1 VGVGTVGSV
10 GTYTYLYIHLL
21 NTSKFYFNKFTSF
34 GLSRFRTSRLI
45 CTFVSLLSISIG
57 INIKN
62 MIHKKTRTFI
72 PADLEIKWEN
82 LEPLYKDLVNRP
94 INSVEDLEHWLHE
107 RSELEA
113 ALEEDFAWR
122 YIRMTCDTNNEG
134 LLQAFQYF
142 ATDIEPQTASYSN
155 ELNKKLVASE
165 YLDKL
170 DNAKYYVYLRGVKKS
185 LELFRESNI
194 PVQTQIQVEQQK
206 YQSISGAMSV
216 HIGDKEYT
224 LEQASVFL
232 KDTDRSKR
240 QEVWEK
246 ITARRLQE
254 KDKLDE
260 LFDHLR
266 TLRHQVAVNAGFD
279 NFRDYMFQALGRF
292 DYTPQDCYAFHEA
305 IETEIVPILREHAH
319 QRKEALG
326 VSELRPWDM
335 DVNTSGKPALKPF
348 NSGEELIE
356 KTIQCF
362 SNINRYLGERLEIMK
377 DNNLFD
383 VESRK
388 GKAPGGYNYP
398 LSETGAPFIFMNSA
412 NTFRDLTTM
421 VHEGGHAVHTFL
433 TADLELNDFKHCPSE
448 VAELASMSMELI
460 SMDNWNVFF
469 DNEEDLKRA
478 KRDQLVDVLKTLP
491 WVAVVDQFQ
500 HWIYTNP
507 NHTAQQRTEAWV
519 QIYEPFGAGFADW
532 SGLEVAEA
540 NLWQKQ
546 LHIFEIPFYYIEYGM
561 AQLGAIA
568 VWKNYKE
575 NPEKALQ
582 QYLDALKLG
591 YTMTIKE
598 IYETAGI
605 KFDFSAGYVKELA
618 AFVKAEIEKL

>member
-1 VGVGTVGSV
+1 
-10 GTYTYLYIHLL
+10 
-21 NTSKFYFNKFTSF
+21 
-34 GLSRFRTSRLI
+34 
-45 CTFVSLLSISIG
+45 
-57 INIKN
+57 
-62 MIHKKTRTFI
+62 MIHKKTRTYI
-72 PADLEIKWEN
+72 PASLDIKWET
-82 LEPLYKDLVNRP
+82 LEPFYKELLDRP
-94 INSVEDLEHWLHE
+94 INSVEELEKWL
-107 RSELEA
+107 RDKSELEA

-122 YIRMTCDTNNEG
+122 YIRMTCDTTSEE
-134 LLQAFQYF
+134 LLQKFQYF
-142 ATDIEPQTASYSN
+142 AIEIEPKIAPFSN

-165 YLDKL
+165 YVDQLDSE
-170 DNAKYYVYLRGVKKS
+170 KYFVFLRAVKKA
-185 LELFRESNI
+185 LELFREENI
-194 PVQTQIQVEQQK
+194 PVQTEIQVEQQK
-206 YQSISGAMSV
+206 YQSTTGAMSV
-216 HIGDKEYT
+216 HIDDKEFT

-232 KDTDRSKR
+232 KGTDRVKR

-246 ITARRLQE
+246 ITGRRLQDRE
-254 KDKLDE
+254 KLDE

-266 TLRHQVAVNAGFD
+266 KLRHTVATNAGFE

-292 DYTPQDCYAFHEA
+292 DYTPQDCYAFHAA
-305 IETEIVPILREHAH
+305 IETEIVPILRQQAEK
-319 QRKEALG
+319 RREALD
-326 VSELRPWDM
+326 LPALKPWDM
-335 DVNTSGKPALKPF
+335 DVDISGKPALKPF
-348 NSGEELIE
+348 QSGEDLIE
-356 KTIQCF
+356 KSIQCF

-377 DNNLFD
+377 DNGLFD

-398 LSETGAPFIFMNSA
+398 LAETGAPFIFMNSA

-460 SMDNWNVFF
+460 SMDNWNVYF

-507 NHTAQQRTEAWV
+507 DHTDADRTTAW
-519 QIYEPFGAGFADW
+519 IEIFEPFGAGFADW
-532 SGLEVAEA
+532 NDHKEALA

-546 LHIFEIPFYYIEYGM
+546 LHIFEVPFYYIEYGM

-575 NPEKALQ
+575 NPEKGLQ

-591 YTMTIKE
+591 YTKTIKE

-618 AFVKAEIEKL
+618 EFVKAELDKLN